1 MSPIASEQSARS
13 KSRDS
18 ELGQYLRLLRV
29 KNKLTMVQ
37 AAEISGV
44 TQGYISQI
52 ENGLYQPSG
61 KVLAKLAR
69 AYKVQE
75 VQLLRKAGIVDLG
88 TLDRLGL
95 GNGSLDGEL
104 AELDEQGSPSPEQIA
119 SLLKRNLALLELIA
133 DQQRNRNQAAGLP
146 AIETPAEL
154 DGHGPAAEFNLPLY
168 DNEWKPVLNA
178 AGEPAGLR
186 VPASLCNFDPEAFI
200 LCVDDGAMEPLI
212 GSGDWVIISPAT
224 DPEPGQIAAVND
236 SNRIHL
242 RQYTPIGDS
251 VALVPI
257 NPLYAN
263 GGLLEGDPREGVD
276 VLGRVLRIVNR
287 DL

>member
-1 MSPIASEQSARS
+1 MSPTNSEPAARTMA
-13 KSRDS
+13 KDT

-37 AAEISGV
+37 AAELSGV

-75 VQLLRKAGIVDLG
+75 IQLLRKAGIVDLG

-95 GNGSLDGEL
+95 SGTNHESEL
-104 AELDEQGSPSPEQIA
+104 AELDDRGGPNPEQIA

-133 DQQRNRNQAAGLP
+133 DQQRNRTQALGLP
-146 AIETPAEL
+146 AVEPLGEIDGQGPPAEYS
-154 DGHGPAAEFNLPLY
+154 LPLY
-168 DNEWKPVLNA
+168 DNEWRPVLNT
-178 AGEPAGLR
+178 AGEPAGFQ

-212 GSGDWVIISPAT
+212 APGDWVIISPAT

-242 RQYTPIGDS
+242 RQYTPVGDN

-257 NPLYAN
+257 NPLYAS
-263 GGLLEGDPREGVD
+263 GGLLEGDSREGVD